1 MDHYSLVCAMHFGN
15 TSSGIAYSL
24 KREYCDD
31 PMRIT
36 VPDWNAPS
44 SVQISY
50 KTPTTILLDSER
62 KFVAFGYEAESKYA
76 EFAEDE
82 KHDEYFLCRRFKM
95 LLNNTLRREEH
106 VNILQEFSLYCLLI
120 QAIDLFK

>member
-1 MDHYSLVCAMHFGN
+1 MAISSDHYSLVCAIDFG
-15 TSSGIAYSL
+15 TTFSGIAYSL
-24 KREYCDD
+24 KREYRDD

-50 KTPTTILLDSER
+50 KTPTTILLDNKR

-82 KHDEYFLCRRFKM
+82 EHEEYFYCRRFKM
-95 LLNNTLRREEH
+95 LLYNTLRKEVH
-106 VNILQEFSLYCLLI
+106 GFFLNLLQIY
-120 QAIDLFK
+120 LFKHFI

>member
-36 VPDWNAPS
+36 VPDW
-44 SVQISY
+44 

-82 KHDEYFLCRRFKM
+82 EHDEYFLCRRFKM
-95 LLNNTLRREEH
+95 LLNNTMRREEH
-106 VNILQEFSLYCLLI
+106 VNILQEFSFI
-120 QAIDLFK
+120 LFTHPSY